1 MVQTKGQQQ
10 TFQRTIDERSQ
21 NRRSL
26 GRVGDPD
33 AKVVDAGLHHRP
45 EQRQHHGDDHRVGN
59 DHHGHEALAVEES
72 QRIRQLAEVV
82 VFIVSHAAHK
92 TGDDAHE
99 HTHVQRRGT
108 QHRGEVAV
116 DGDLLAEQGVGHGV
130 GVCQHGAGNAEDVAG
145 DHVDERKGQHSR
157 IMAQMGYEP
166 NFEAEPSE
174 AFSKTIGIIL
184 PSSQRD
190 VYENA
195 FHLEIIRGIGQF
207 CNQRRYV
214 NTVITGEDDA
224 EVLDA
229 IQSMV
234 ANAQAD
240 GFILLYSKKDCP
252 VAAYLRSEGLLH
264 VIVGKAAQS
273 ANQTIYID
281 NDNALAGEEATDYLY
296 EMGHRRIAYFGVS
309 NAMLFS
315 AERKRGYQMSLLK
328 HDITPREGD
337 CVEIDTLNDSYEPAL
352 KALLTAPDRPTAVL
366 VSDDILAVVLEQ
378 FCIKLGL
385 RIPKDLSIVSFNN
398 SLFSRITNPP
408 LTTVDVNPYQLGI
421 EAASQTINHIENP
434 NLLATKI
441 IVPHQL
447 IVRESCCPPPENRT
461 AALPGGAL

>member
-1 MVQTKGQQQ
+1 MAVTIKDIAAAAGVSPSTVSRTCKDSPSISRDTK
-10 TFQRTIDERSQ
+10 E
-21 NRRSL
+21 
-26 GRVGDPD
+26 
-33 AKVVDAGLHHRP
+33 
-45 EQRQHHGDDHRVGN
+45 
-59 DHHGHEALAVEES
+59 
-72 QRIRQLAEVV
+72 RIR
-82 VFIVSHAAHK
+82 
-92 TGDDAHE
+92 
-99 HTHVQRRGT
+99 
-108 QHRGEVAV
+108 
-116 DGDLLAEQGVGHGV
+116 
-130 GVCQHGAGNAEDVAG
+130 
-145 DHVDERKGQHSR
+145 R
-157 IMAQMGYEP
+157 IMAQMGDEP

-234 ANAQAD
+234 ANTQAD

-296 EMGHRRIAYFGVS
+296 EMGHRVDKNGNRRELHLQKALVS

-328 HDITPREGD
+328 HGITPREGD

-378 FCIKLGL
+378 FCSKLGL

-408 LTTVDVNPYQLGI
+408 LTTVDVNP
-421 EAASQTINHIENP
+421 
-434 NLLATKI
+434 
-441 IVPHQL
+441 
-447 IVRESCCPPPENRT
+447 
-461 AALPGGAL
+461 

>member
-1 MVQTKGQQQ
+1 
-10 TFQRTIDERSQ
+10 
-21 NRRSL
+21 
-26 GRVGDPD
+26 
-33 AKVVDAGLHHRP
+33 
-45 EQRQHHGDDHRVGN
+45 
-59 DHHGHEALAVEES
+59 
-72 QRIRQLAEVV
+72 
-82 VFIVSHAAHK
+82 
-92 TGDDAHE
+92 
-99 HTHVQRRGT
+99 
-108 QHRGEVAV
+108 
-116 DGDLLAEQGVGHGV
+116 
-130 GVCQHGAGNAEDVAG
+130 
-145 DHVDERKGQHSR
+145 
-157 IMAQMGYEP
+157 MAQMGYEP

-234 ANAQAD
+234 ANTQAD

-296 EMGHRRIAYFGVS
+296 EMGHRRI
-309 NAMLFS
+309 
-315 AERKRGYQMSLLK
+315 
-328 HDITPREGD
+328 TPREGD

-378 FCIKLGL
+378 FCSKLGL